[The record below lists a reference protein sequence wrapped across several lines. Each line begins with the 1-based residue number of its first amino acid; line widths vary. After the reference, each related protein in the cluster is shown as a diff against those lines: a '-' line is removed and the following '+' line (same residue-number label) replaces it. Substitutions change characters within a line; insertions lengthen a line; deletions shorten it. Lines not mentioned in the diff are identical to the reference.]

1 MAMVNCVRCGKT
13 AEGLASPPVGGQLGE
28 RVINNVCAACY
39 EEWVNQQV
47 LYINH
52 YGLQMADPDD
62 RKKLI
67 QAMKEFLNLEP
78 AA

>member
-1 MAMVNCVRCGKT
+1 M
-13 AEGLASPPVGGQLGE
+13 GGQLGQNI
-28 RVINNVCAACY
+28 VNKICPDCWG
-39 EEWVNQQV
+39 EWVSQQV

-62 RKKLI
+62 RKRLI
-67 QAMKEFLNLEP
+67 QVMKEFLGLD

>member
-1 MAMVNCVRCGKT
+1 MAMITCARCGKM
-13 AEGLASPPVGGQLGE
+13 AEPLASPPMGGQLGE
-28 RVINNVCAACY
+28 RLVQNICPACY
-39 EEWVNQQV
+39 NEWVNQQV

-52 YGLQMADPDD
+52 YGLQMSDPDD

-78 AA
+78 A

>member
-1 MAMVNCVRCGKT
+1 MAMITCARCGQTK
-13 AEGLASPPVGGQLGE
+13 EGFAAPPTGGALGE
-28 RVINNVCAACY
+28 SIRDRVCPDCY
-39 EEWVNQQV
+39 NEWVNQQV

-78 AA
+78 T